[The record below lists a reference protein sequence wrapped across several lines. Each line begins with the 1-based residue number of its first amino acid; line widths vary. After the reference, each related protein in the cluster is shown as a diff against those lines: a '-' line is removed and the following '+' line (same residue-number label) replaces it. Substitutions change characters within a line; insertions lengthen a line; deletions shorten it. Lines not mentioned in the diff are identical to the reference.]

1 MRLQVKGKNV
11 PVNPTIREYA
21 EAKLGVLDRQLR
33 ESTQVVLELSEE
45 TNPSIPDSHIAEA
58 TIFAEG
64 STLRAHAVSGSTRS
78 SIDGIVGKLERQL
91 KRYNDKR
98 RVEPRRHV
106 PHHGV

>member
-11 PVNPTIREYA
+11 PVKTSIREYA
-21 EAKLGVLDRQLR
+21 ESKLGVLDKHLR

-45 TNPSIPDSHIAEA
+45 SNPSIADSHIADA

-64 STLRAHAVSGSTRS
+64 STLRARAVTASMRS
-78 SIDGIVGKLERQL
+78 SIDGIADKLERQV

-98 RVEPRRHV
+98 RLEPRRHV
-106 PHHGV
+106 PHHGT